1 MSLLD
6 ENARSGLLWEQE
18 QPIAVL
24 QSDVLVD
31 LIWAQRQQQPSE
43 TPVIPM
49 VVDAEPDD
57 GTPPRDAK
65 PPTPKKAKK
74 QRPATATGKTHRVL
88 KSKSKAESL
97 LRSDAYRRLM
107 DEELTMRLRLR
118 YEEEDLRGSL
128 RRHRRDDRE
137 FWQLLERQRLRRE
150 QYYRTRPLIQLAQP
164 LPFH

>member
-6 ENARSGLLWEQE
+6 ENAWDGLLWEQE
-18 QPIAVL
+18 QPVAVL

-31 LIWAQRQQQPSE
+31 IITAQRQQQQQQPPPE

-49 VVDAEPDD
+49 VVDAEPND

-65 PPTPKKAKK
+65 PPRAKKATK
-74 QRPATATGKTHRVL
+74 RRTETATGKTHRVL
-88 KSKSKAESL
+88 KPKL
-97 LRSDAYRRLM
+97 LKNDAYRRLM

-118 YEEEDLRGSL
+118 YEEEDVRASM

-150 QYYRTRPLIQLAQP
+150 QYYRTRPLVEIAQP